1 MLRTNP
7 SAACVAGTL
16 LLAASI
22 TALPAQAQEIYRWRD
37 ADGRMH
43 YADRP
48 PASGAEAQ
56 RLNRLAAPAPA
67 RHTADDTRDSSES
80 AADSSAS
87 EADDR
92 EEREA
97 EARASESQAA
107 PAAPVLSAAEEL
119 RERAHA
125 LDERQ
130 ALRKREE
137 AAARAAAADA
147 EERQRLCAR
156 LANRLAALESGQ
168 RVARFGADGGR
179 EFLSD
184 DERAEESAR
193 LRERIARDCA

>member
-22 TALPAQAQEIYRWRD
+22 TALPVQAQEIYRWRD

-56 RLNRLAAPAPA
+56 RLNRPPAPAPAPAPA

-97 EARASESQAA
+97 
-107 PAAPVLSAAEEL
+107 
-119 RERAHA
+119 
-125 LDERQ
+125 
-130 ALRKREE
+130 
-137 AAARAAAADA
+137 AARAAAADA
-147 EERQRLCAR
+147 DERQRLCAR
-156 LANRLAALESGQ
+156 MANRLAALESGQ

-184 DERAEESAR
+184 HERAEESAR